1 MIKKIIIALFSAFAF
16 HQTVADNNVG
26 PLQFLEE
33 KYNELSPKAQFATT
47 AAIGFV
53 GTRIALNTAM
63 GVLKLGA
70 AAFITYVGLP
80 VKCFLTFLFVTLTD
94 CIFQNGDFTS
104 YWCTQGCSSP
114 FQATWRYD

>member
-1 MIKKIIIALFSAFAF
+1 MIKKIIIALFSTFAF

-70 AAFITYVGLP
+70 AAFITYV
-80 VKCFLTFLFVTLTD
+80 
-94 CIFQNGDFTS
+94 
-104 YWCTQGCSSP
+104 
-114 FQATWRYD
+114 